1 MANYCSNKIT
11 AGLTDSEWKEISTAF
26 DKNQIDWPASMDGTS
41 CYGNE
46 ISCTTKWSP
55 TPWNDG

>member
-1 MANYCSNKIT
+1 MANYCSNRIT

-26 DKNQIDWPASMDGTS
+26 DNNQIDWPISMEGTS

-46 ISCTTKWSP
+46 IS
-55 TPWNDG
+55 